1 MIGEKRL
8 PWRFISENYHGFS
21 FLSQYKFSADD
32 FQKAA
37 LSGGVA
43 VGAIADLMIQPGGAF
58 IAGTLSGVVSSLGY
72 RVIQVINSICFKT
85 IFRRVFDV

>member
-1 MIGEKRL
+1 MHIIID
-8 PWRFISENYHGFS
+8 FH
-21 FLSQYKFSADD
+21 FLSQYKFSAVD
-32 FQKAA
+32 FQNAT

-72 RVIQVINSICFKT
+72 RVIQVISSICFNT
-85 IFRRVFDV
+85 IFKAMVYS

>member
-1 MIGEKRL
+1 MI
-8 PWRFISENYHGFS
+8 FFYIIVDFH
-21 FLSQYKFSADD
+21 FLSQYKLSAVD
-32 FQKAA
+32 FQNAT

-72 RVIQVINSICFKT
+72 RVIQVINSIFPKLY
-85 IFRRVFDV
+85 FGGFL